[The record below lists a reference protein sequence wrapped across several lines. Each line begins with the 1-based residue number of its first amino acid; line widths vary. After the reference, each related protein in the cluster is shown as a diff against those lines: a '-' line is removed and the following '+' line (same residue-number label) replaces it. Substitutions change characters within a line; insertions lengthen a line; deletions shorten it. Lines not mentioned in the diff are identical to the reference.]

1 MKSRQVRLKEV
12 QRTKQ
17 LALNAACQ
25 SLPSLNMTT
34 TDTADGRHFQ
44 HTCQG
49 VATPIEV
56 PKFIRIKPDIE
67 LVSVRDNPIVF
78 FTRLGCY
85 DATTGGINMSELN
98 KIKQYLDMIKDG
110 TAAALLKTLA
120 IWNFGNR
127 YQHIIYPQTLDAIK
141 EYFNRHFELDGK
153 CHKIFWPRRGNF
165 PGYVDD
171 TEVASHDCGFKPD
184 LSQIKSPSDK
194 IDPLAHGE
202 INPDLDVLFP
212 NAGTTISW
220 DSATLEALGYPP
232 GCTITA
238 TNSGTNVKPNWQI
251 EVTCYNTA
259 RDLKVKVTH
268 NGIFKIEANA
278 QLTQFKIGNIKD
290 FDDMN
295 RGNAFK
301 KFMQN
306 ESDTKN
312 VNNLLLLLGLTC
324 IKSYGDNSFDM
335 VQRFLQLLGQPT
347 TIYTCDFTLE
357 LSAKTAG
364 NESGVVLT
372 TNHRENQGGP
382 TGNLSTRFSPIELSQ
397 LQEIE
402 SLYASCKF
410 ENKSYLDLFINLYN
424 QHKGTG
430 NIVVKLGSE
439 PKQVGLWFLATLI
452 QSLQDMMTAHENI
465 VERFKQYQQVQGP
478 DKEKILQLL
487 KSYCTIVV
495 PLEYKNGA
503 WTVLTR
509 TELVSKLPTD
519 VGNLNQ
525 LVQSCSPLYDANK
538 SMLNT
543 KMKDCLRTNG
553 FDPNRIG
560 KANMRDYANFIST
573 NLKSPASLPEFTV
586 SDAST
591 DVKIVEGADAADAAA
606 AAAAKVVVEG
616 ADAGM
621 AEAQGGGR
629 NRKRDSLK
637 IGGMEGKKRDSAG
650 VVSDIAPLYRRR
662 QLIGHAIVAHKDR
675 QAAVTA
681 IIAARQAE
689 AAEAAREAAE
699 TAAVNIQR
707 VTRGFN
713 VRQAEARKTKRFE
726 IARLLT
732 YSITEDKLND
742 SLIRPIIQN
751 LIGYTDENLN
761 KDTANT
767 DQTFSMFR
775 PPDAPGNTGME
786 LEVCFTTLSLI
797 YLSDVLSIIL
807 KLLWVRFTTL
817 CALSDLSEEPV
828 EAATLDEARHIED
841 AFKQRCHAALKEFS
855 ELNQLYGQHEH
866 LHQIEQLISGL
877 GQSIDV
883 PVVSS
888 ELYEQIEELHTYISM
903 FLERCNVVNSTLS
916 LEAVNSRL
924 YLDCFNRCREYY
936 IENGHPVNL
945 VAIQLTCDEIL
956 HIACNVFWSSSFIVY
971 RGMSDE
977 MFEEFVHHYID
988 ELQFIQQQQPQQQQQ
1003 FIDIPTATYKS
1014 IGVDSTREILKKF
1027 IAFYIGKNPKFKEYD
1042 DKAKTEQISAL
1053 YSQLDANSTSKS
1065 GLNLVLMALY
1075 DVFNIPDSNDTT
1087 STVSDDELNRGLI
1100 PYLYCYYSSES
1111 EITSWEQLQECY
1123 ERIKPQI
1130 QSSSTSS
1137 TSSSLTSDS
1146 GDWASLSPKTVL
1158 KSKGG
1163 YAERYAAIT
1172 GIGMDSGGGSST
1184 RRRRNLHRNR
1194 CRTQYTDKHKRMSS
1208 SNSKKRSSIK
1218 HRKSHMKH
1226 MHTIKRRKSR
1236 RNNRG

>member
-1 MKSRQVRLKEV
+1 MKSRQARLKEV
-12 QRTKQ
+12 QGTKQ
-17 LALNAACQ
+17 LALNAAYQ

-34 TDTADGRHFQ
+34 TDTTDGRHFQ

-56 PKFIRIKPDIE
+56 PKFIHIKPEIVLE
-67 LVSVRDNPIVF
+67 SVRDNPIVF

-85 DATTGGINMSELN
+85 DATTGINMSELN

-110 TAAALLKTLA
+110 TAAALLKKLA

-127 YQHIIYPQTLDAIK
+127 YQYIIYPQTLDAIK

-184 LSQIKSPSDK
+184 LSQMKSPSDK

-212 NAGTTISW
+212 KAGTTISW
-220 DSATLEALGYPP
+220 DIATLEALGYPP

-238 TNSGTNVKPNWQI
+238 TNQGTNVKPNWQI

-259 RDLKVKVTH
+259 QDLKVKVTH
-268 NGIFKIEANA
+268 NGIFKIEANGRP
-278 QLTQFKIGNIKD
+278 TQFKIGNIKD
-290 FDDMN
+290 FDGMN

-372 TNHRENQGGP
+372 TNHRENTDDP

-424 QHKGTG
+424 QHRGTG
-430 NIVVKLGSE
+430 NIDVKLGSE

-465 VERFKQYQQVQGP
+465 VEFFKQYPEVRGP

-519 VGNLNQ
+519 VGSLDR
-525 LVQSCSPLYDANK
+525 LVQNCSRLYDANK
-538 SMLNT
+538 GMLNT
-543 KMKDCLRTNG
+543 KMKDCLRANS

-560 KANMRDYANFIST
+560 KVNMRDYANFIST
-573 NLKSPASLPEFTV
+573 HLKSPASLPEFTV
-586 SDAST
+586 SDAPA
-591 DVKIVEGADAADAAA
+591 DAKVVVEGAGAAAAKVVVEGADAAAADAKVVVEGADADA

-616 ADAGM
+616 AGAGM

-629 NRKRDSLK
+629 NRKRDNLK
-637 IGGMEGKKRDSAG
+637 IGGMEGKKRNSEGA
-650 VVSDIAPLYRRR
+650 VSDIASIDRRR
-662 QLIGHAIVAHKDR
+662 QFIGNAIVAHKDR

-689 AAEAAREAAE
+689 A
-699 TAAVNIQR
+699 
-707 VTRGFN
+707 
-713 VRQAEARKTKRFE
+713 RKSKRFE
-726 IARLLT
+726 IAGLLN

-742 SLIRPIIQN
+742 SLRPIIEN
-751 LIGYTDENLN
+751 LIGYTDVNLN
-761 KDTANT
+761 KDTANN

-775 PPDAPGNTGME
+775 PQDAHGNTGME
-786 LEVCFTTLSLI
+786 LKVCFTTLSLI

-807 KLLWVRFTTL
+807 KLLWFRFTTL
-817 CALSDLSEEPV
+817 CALSDLGEEPV
-828 EAATLDEARHIED
+828 EAATLEEARHIED
-841 AFKQRCHAALKEFS
+841 AFKQRCHAALNEFS
-855 ELNQLYGQHEH
+855 ELNQLHGQHEH
-866 LHQIEQLISGL
+866 LHQIGQLIAALS
-877 GQSIDV
+877 QSVDV
-883 PVVSS
+883 QVVSS
-888 ELYEQIEELHTYISM
+888 ELYEQLEELHTGISM
-903 FLERCNVVNSTLS
+903 FLEKRCNVVNSTLS

-936 IENGHPVNL
+936 IKNRQPFDP

-956 HIACNVFWSSSFIVY
+956 HIACNVYWPSSFIVY
-971 RGMSDE
+971 RGMSDA
-977 MFEEFVHHYID
+977 MFEVFVHHYID
-988 ELQFIQQQQPQQQQQ
+988 EVQSIQQQQEQ
-1003 FIDIPTATYKS
+1003 FIDIEAETYKKIFS
-1014 IGVDSTREILKKF
+1014 EPSADKLKRF
-1027 IAFYIGKNPKFKEYD
+1027 IAFYISKNPHYKDILDEDKE
-1042 DKAKTEQISAL
+1042 TEIRRRYNELESLNPRNIGDLLMFLQMLLDSFTFSESNRSNTSAESVNEDL
-1053 YSQLDANSTSKS
+1053 IKDI
-1065 GLNLVLMALY
+1065 M
-1075 DVFNIPDSNDTT
+1075 
-1087 STVSDDELNRGLI
+1087 I
-1100 PYLYCYYSSES
+1100 PYLYCYYNHEP
-1111 EITSWEQLQECY
+1111 EFTSWNKLQECHDSI
-1123 ERIKPQI
+1123 RPHIK
-1130 QSSSTSS
+1130 SSSVPSVK
-1137 TSSSLTSDS
+1137 SDDS
-1146 GDWASLSPKTVL
+1146 QDVYSPKTVL
-1158 KSKGG
+1158 KSQR
-1163 YAERYAAIT
+1163 ERAKRRDAT
-1172 GIGMDSGGGSST
+1172 VGIDRNGGSST
-1184 RRRRNLHRNR
+1184 RHRRNLRNHRR
-1194 CRTQYTDKHKRMSS
+1194 SQYTNKHKRQSS
-1208 SNSKKRSSIK
+1208 SNLKQRSSIK
-1218 HRKSHMKH
+1218 HHKSYRKHN
-1226 MHTIKRRKSR
+1226 HTVKRRKSR